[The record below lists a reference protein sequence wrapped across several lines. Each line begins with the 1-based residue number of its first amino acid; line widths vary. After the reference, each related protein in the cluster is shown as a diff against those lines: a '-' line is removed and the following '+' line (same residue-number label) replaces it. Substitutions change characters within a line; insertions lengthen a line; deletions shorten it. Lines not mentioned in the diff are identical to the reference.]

1 MIHELET
8 LFVSRSQRNLQSLA
22 LVSGISKLEVISRVL
37 KRKGTEFAIFFQIFP
52 ITAYLHWWIFT
63 PGTLVVCAFFPFPSP
78 FLDFPHLTKILS

>member
-63 PGTLVVCAFFPFPSP
+63 PGTLVFVLSFLFPLL
-78 FLDFPHLTKILS
+78 FLIFLI